1 MNFSRQ
7 QFSARNQQN
16 NLAPKT
22 FHLSLKKK
30 RNLKQEQE
38 FAKENNPSAAN
49 TNVGMCNYRNAEIC
63 RSESSSSPDSQN
75 YNLRLSD
82 SFTDTIGKKEPSY
95 PKSNDLRH
103 ATCENRS
110 IVLVSNSSA
119 SSTNSNESSPCADK
133 SKKSTVYTPLYRSK
147 ERSRDNPTDTIV
159 LDSSDSEE
167 NCGTNKDCKGVITL
181 DSDDDSVLN
190 TLRIEKDV
198 FKKSKK
204 SNSRYLETDNLSL
217 GSTESVSKILTG
229 SDERGDKNSG
239 KIGRAEFAQFLN
251 RRNNSHNC
259 TSGSS
264 STNFTPDSNIAQN
277 NGLLVEYKVISE
289 SSSSNDESSRG
300 LSADLKHNDNFR
312 TGKRR
317 SKLNK
322 LTSSENQKGNKSLA
336 NISSKSNAKSLLVT
350 KPYDSVKLTKKDA
363 QRIFKGGN
371 NSTNSHW
378 TPNIDSPYFKET
390 RKSLSCSSL
399 DGPDEVKRGNVI
411 NETESDLLMTES
423 SSDKEIIDKSPQN
436 LRLSKT
442 HISRF
447 VDPPNQEQQYA
458 GLSDRKKN
466 EISEWLSN
474 NSPGSTNSS
483 SIISESNR
491 NSSFGNSSL
500 ERFELKHE
508 TPNNRGKLLKPDTSE
523 QVMSIPGPL
532 DRFIYKGKTS
542 VLKNQTPLGV
552 GSTEKTNTSPDQLK
566 MPTPRPKPAV
576 DEKKK
581 NQPIVTATQGLHI
594 DDCANI
600 LDKLYGDLWRKKAD
614 AVLTPQTNL
623 RTQKKVINRKVSQT
637 ERKQTSKA
645 AIENGILSSS
655 EDDEFEIFTKDIRPN
670 FNSTKKK
677 LSRDSFI
684 NDKSPSENSS
694 ESFYYTALTN
704 PRVSKENF
712 PPKPQPTLISASTKK
727 AIAICDS
734 DSDDDNCHL
743 RSDKDLNRRRLSF
756 SEDASNSSTSEFDPG
771 EIVLPKPNAKK
782 VPAKKMPL
790 ASKFNDIISTQQQM
804 TKSFLA
810 SLSATIP
817 IQYCHPEARA
827 FRENYKNKKEELC
840 KYLFKLYNKEIFDGK
855 LPDDMALEWNVRMR
869 GTAGFCYNKKSIK
882 SIGGIVRSSRIVL
895 ATKILDT
902 PDRLR
907 DTLVHEMCHA
917 AAWLINQV
925 SDGHGPY
932 WKGWASK
939 AVKKFPELPPIKR
952 CHDYKIKTKYTYRC
966 TKCGYSIGRHSKSLN
981 VENKRCGHCYGKFEL
996 LINRTT
1002 RSGTMQT
1009 ATPAQTRTPSSFAL
1023 YVKENYHSVKKDRRS
1038 IKHADVMKILGQQF
1052 SAVKIGRKQGEDNKT
1067 CR

>member
-7 QFSARNQQN
+7 QFSARKQRN
-16 NLAPKT
+16 NPAPKT
-22 FHLSLKKK
+22 FHLSLKKN

-38 FAKENNPSAAN
+38 FAKENNPSAVN
-49 TNVGMCNYRNAEIC
+49 TDEGIYNYRNAEIC
-63 RSESSSSPDSQN
+63 GSETSSSPDSQN

-82 SFTDTIGKKEPSY
+82 SLTDTIDKKKPSY
-95 PKSNDLRH
+95 QKSNDLRH
-103 ATCENRS
+103 ATRENRS
-110 IVLVSNSSA
+110 IVLVSDSSA
-119 SSTNSNESSPCADK
+119 SSISSNKSLPRANR
-133 SKKSTVYTPLYRSK
+133 SKKSTSPFYRSK
-147 ERSRDNPTDTIV
+147 EKRHGNTTDTIV
-159 LDSSDSEE
+159 LDSSDSDE
-167 NCGTNKDCKGVITL
+167 NFSTNKECKGVITL

-198 FKKSKK
+198 FEKSNK
-204 SNSRYLETDNLSL
+204 SNSRYLATDNLSL
-217 GSTESVSKILTG
+217 GSTESVSKILT
-229 SDERGDKNSG
+229 SYDKRGDKNSE
-239 KIGRAEFAQFLN
+239 KIGIAEFAQVSN
-251 RRNNSHNC
+251 RHNKSHNS
-259 TSGSS
+259 TGGSS
-264 STNFTPDSNIAQN
+264 STHLSLESNIVQN
-277 NGLLVEYKVISE
+277 NGLLNEYKVISE
-289 SSSSNDESSRG
+289 SSSSNDESNKG
-300 LSADLKHNDNFR
+300 LSVDLKHNDNFR
-312 TGKRR
+312 IDKRR

-322 LTSSENQKGNKSLA
+322 LTSSDNQQGNKSLA
-336 NISSKSNAKSLLVT
+336 NISSKSNSKSLLVS

-363 QRIFKGGN
+363 QRIFKGRKN
-371 NSTNSHW
+371 NTDSHW
-378 TPNIDSPYFKET
+378 TPNVASPYFKET
-390 RKSLSCSSL
+390 RKSLSGSSL
-399 DGPDEVKRGNVI
+399 DGPDEVTSRNVI
-411 NETESDLLMTES
+411 NETESDILTTES
-423 SSDKEIIDKSPQN
+423 SSDKEMRGKSPQN

-447 VDPPNQEQQYA
+447 INPSNQEQQYE

-466 EISEWLSN
+466 EISEWLMN
-474 NSPGSTNSS
+474 NSPGSTSSS

-508 TPNNRGKLLKPDTSE
+508 TPNNRGKISKPGTSE
-523 QVMSIPGPL
+523 KVMNIPGPL

-552 GSTEKTNTSPDQLK
+552 GSTEKTKTSLDEHI
-566 MPTPRPKPAV
+566 TPAARPKPAE
-576 DEKKK
+576 DEKR
-581 NQPIVTATQGLHI
+581 NQPIVTAIQDLHI
-594 DDCANI
+594 DDCTNI
-600 LDKLYGDLWRKKAD
+600 LDKLYGNLWRKKAD
-614 AVLTPQTNL
+614 AVLTPQTDL
-623 RTQKKVINRKVSQT
+623 RLQKNVVNRKVSQT

-645 AIENGILSSS
+645 TTKSGILSSS

-684 NDKSPSENSS
+684 TDKSPSENSE

-704 PRVSKENF
+704 PRVSKDNF
-712 PPKPQPTLISASTKK
+712 PRKPQAVPISASTKK

-734 DSDDDNCHL
+734 DSDEDENCHPKL
-743 RSDKDLNRRRLSF
+743 DKDFNRKRLSF

-771 EIVLPKPNAKK
+771 EVVFPKPSAKKAPAKK
-782 VPAKKMPL
+782 VPQR
-790 ASKFNDIISTQQQM
+790 SKLNDIISTQQQT

-810 SLSATIP
+810 SLSATVP

-827 FRENYKNKKEELC
+827 FRNNYKNKKEELC

-1009 ATPAQTRTPSSFAL
+1009 ATPAQTRTPSRFAL
-1023 YVKENYHSVKKDRRS
+1023 YVKENYHLVKKERRS
-1038 IKHADVMKILGQQF
+1038 IKHAEVMKILGQQF
-1052 SAVKIGRKQGEDNKT
+1052 SAVKIGRKEAEENKT
-1067 CR
+1067 FQ